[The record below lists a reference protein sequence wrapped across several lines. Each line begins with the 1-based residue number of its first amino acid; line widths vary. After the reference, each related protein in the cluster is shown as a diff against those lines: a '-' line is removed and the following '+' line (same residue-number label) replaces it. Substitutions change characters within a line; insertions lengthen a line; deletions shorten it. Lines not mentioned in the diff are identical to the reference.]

1 MISFGAAKMDPLII
15 ERILTT
21 PELPGVTDESGKSVK
36 AKPSDKIV
44 LCAIARCWKS
54 RTSLISCVSK
64 SVLKGEQGVEV
75 SQKKICDVLERSDDK
90 ITVALI
96 ARLSGYSW
104 NRASAIIGRL
114 MGLEVV
120 SRDFKILGYD
130 YDQPKF

>member
-1 MISFGAAKMDPLII
+1 MDPLII

-21 PELPGVTDESGKSVK
+21 PELPGVRDGGGKNVK

-54 RTSLISCVSK
+54 RTSMISGVSK
-64 SVLKGEQGVEV
+64 SVLKGEQGTELL
-75 SQKKICDVLERSDDK
+75 QKKICSVLEGSEDK

-96 ARLSGYSW
+96 ARLTGYSW

-114 MGLEVV
+114 MGFEIV
-120 SRDFKILGYD
+120 SRDFRINGYD
-130 YDQPKF
+130 YNQQNF